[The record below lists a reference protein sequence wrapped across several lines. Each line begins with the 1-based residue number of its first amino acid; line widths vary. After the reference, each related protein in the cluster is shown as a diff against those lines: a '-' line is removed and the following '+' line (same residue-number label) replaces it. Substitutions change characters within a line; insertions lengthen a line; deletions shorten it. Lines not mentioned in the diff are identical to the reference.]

1 MNRTTLRL
9 LGFVVAVLV
18 TALLL
23 LELNNAGD
31 MPDTGTP
38 LLPELRSVANE
49 VNSITITRSGQPTVN
64 LSRIESSW
72 VIPDRSNYTADI
84 GKIRDVLLAMTESS
98 VIEPK
103 TTNPALHARLGVD
116 APDNESS
123 KGILI
128 TASTQDQSFELI
140 FGNVA
145 QTSFRYARIAG
156 DEQSWLIDQNPDIP
170 ADAGGWLLANII
182 DIDTDHV
189 KTVTIHH
196 PDGDVIAIGKE
207 TEDDNNFSVADI
219 PEGRELSYSTV
230 ANGIGG
236 ALNDLNLNDVRTAVP
251 AENAVRSQFV
261 TFDGVRI
268 DASVTTDEAGKWVS
282 LDVHLPAGV
291 ETDAMGEWQET
302 ADRVRGWQ
310 YRIADYKA
318 NLLTRQWE
326 DILTPEE
333 GADE

>member
-1 MNRTTLRL
+1 
-9 LGFVVAVLV
+9 
-18 TALLL
+18 
-23 LELNNAGD
+23 
-31 MPDTGTP
+31 
-38 LLPELRSVANE
+38 
-49 VNSITITRSGQPTVN
+49 
-64 LSRIESSW
+64 
-72 VIPDRSNYTADI
+72 
-84 GKIRDVLLAMTESS
+84 MTESS

-182 DIDTDHV
+182 DIDTEHV

-196 PDGDVIAIGKE
+196 PDGDIIAIGKE

-318 NLLTRQWE
+318 ILLTRQWE